1 MDSGRKYRR
10 LIPYLVPHIGIFAVA
25 LGCTVGFVLT
35 MPILAYLVE
44 LMAKSIGTGDVQAI
58 TWLAAIALAL
68 FVGRGV
74 FQYGQDSL
82 MARATLQ
89 VVLELRRR
97 VYAHLQTLDLD
108 YFASARTGDLSYRL
122 TEDLDRLGEVVH
134 KFFHQAI
141 PSALTIVSVVAYLF
155 YLNLSLTLATLMVA
169 PLMGLLIGWFGD
181 RMLASSRHSQ
191 DRVSDLSALLTEV
204 FSGIRLTR
212 AFAAEEYEVERFSQ
226 VAEKNREARYRT
238 EHVKAVQYP
247 VVGFLYALSVLLVF
261 WLGGWQISLGRLTGS
276 QFLGFIAGIALL
288 IDPIVLLTSNYSEL
302 KQGEASVDRIFELMD
317 TRAGVVDRPHAY
329 PLPTIRGQVEF
340 QNVSFHYKSER
351 PVLRHISLTVMPGE
365 AIALVGS
372 SGAGKTTL
380 VNLILRFYDPQQ
392 GRILID
398 GTDIRQVTLSSLRR
412 QIGIVPQETI
422 LFSGTIAQNIAYGRR
437 EFDPKDVEY
446 AARVANAHE
455 FISRLPDGYSTLVGE
470 RGVNLSG
477 GQRQRIAIARA
488 VLLNPKILIL
498 DEATSAL
505 DNESEA
511 LVQEALSRLMQ
522 RCTVFVIAHRLSTV
536 RDAHRILVLEGG
548 GVLEEGS
555 HAELLARG
563 GRYAHF
569 YSRQFAESSLS

>member
-1 MDSGRKYRR
+1 
-10 LIPYLVPHIGIFAVA
+10 
-25 LGCTVGFVLT
+25 